1 MREKLFAWAVHGY
14 TASGLIA
21 AAGMA
26 VCIFRGDAASFNWAI
41 ALMILA
47 TFIDSTDGWLARRA
61 RVKEVVP
68 QFDGR
73 RLDDIVDFQTYTSLP
88 ILFIWRAGILPEAWS
103 LWLLVPLLAILER
116 DPDALVWILP
126 SDHWVRDEETVA
138 GCARA
143 ALGRVAAEPERIVL
157 MGIEPDAPDTQ
168 YGWILPE
175 ERDTDGFA
183 GVTSFVEKPH
193 SGEARRLQAAGAV
206 WNSFLLVASAR
217 SLVRLY
223 ERRLPGLLATLRRA
237 VAARD
242 LASVYAELPSLD
254 FSKDVLQGAEDC
266 LLVQRVPSC
275 GWSDL
280 GTPERLREC
289 LHALRADATAGDLE
303 EPSIGER
310 VAA

>member
-103 LWLLVPLLAILER
+103 LWLLVPLLASAYGFSQANAKTKENFFLGFPSYWNIVAIYLYWLSPPAWISLAVMLSLAVLTFVPSLYLYTSRGGPYSRLTNGSFLAWAILMV
-116 DPDALVWILP
+116 AI
-126 SDHWVRDEETVA
+126 VA
-138 GCARA
+138 GAFA
-143 ALGRVAAEPERIVL
+143 DPKPYMWLSFSFPVYYFVL
-157 MGIEPDAPDTQ
+157 SW
-168 YGWILPE
+168 WI
-175 ERDTDGFA
+175 
-183 GVTSFVEKPH
+183 
-193 SGEARRLQAAGAV
+193 
-206 WNSFLLVASAR
+206 
-217 SLVRLY
+217 
-223 ERRLPGLLATLRRA
+223 TLRRWYGGS
-237 VAARD
+237 VAR
-242 LASVYAELPSLD
+242 LAAETSP
-254 FSKDVLQGAEDC
+254 V
-266 LLVQRVPSC
+266 
-275 GWSDL
+275 
-280 GTPERLREC
+280 
-289 LHALRADATAGDLE
+289 E
-303 EPSIGER
+303 E
-310 VAA
+310 